1 MAATPPPP
9 RESKLVLWST
19 VFYFYCGTLQFALT
33 NLWVWQ
39 TIDVARARPTPA
51 GVQILV
57 LLSTVFFSFVLWEL
71 QAPKVVYMVV
81 SYKNSTFSRVCFH
94 D

>member
-1 MAATPPPP
+1 M
-9 RESKLVLWST
+9 
-19 VFYFYCGTLQFALT
+19 
-33 NLWVWQ
+33 
-39 TIDVARARPTPA
+39 ARARPTPP